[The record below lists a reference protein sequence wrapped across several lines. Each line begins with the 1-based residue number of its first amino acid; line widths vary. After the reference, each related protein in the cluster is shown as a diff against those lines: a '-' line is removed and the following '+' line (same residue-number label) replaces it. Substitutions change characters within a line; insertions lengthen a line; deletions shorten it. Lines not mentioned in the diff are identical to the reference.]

1 MRHRYQI
8 AAALLAVVVAACADE
23 QATAPS
29 RFAPSFAVNAQGAS
43 TYVIVGNGNTLPG
56 TLAASVQAAGGTLET
71 VMDGIGV
78 ASASSSDPNF
88 ATKLRAVSGV
98 QFVDQDIVMD
108 FGNPTVG
115 PEALEA
121 TDAGIADP
129 SQSAVGAVETF
140 RAVQWAPD
148 AIHAPAAWDLG
159 YQGQG
164 VRVAILDGGIRNTH
178 IDIAPNF
185 DVAHSASFVP
195 NQPFNFDQARDAN
208 GVCNSVDTFWH
219 GTHVAGIVAA
229 PANNVGT
236 VGIAP
241 RATII
246 GVKVLHCG
254 SGSFTQVIN
263 GIYYAATPIAA
274 GGAGANIINMSL
286 GALIDKGGNGV
297 AHLLA
302 ALSRATSYANAQG
315 VTVIAAAGNDGVKA
329 GGNLVSV
336 PAMSVGVL
344 GISATAPIGWG
355 LNSAADL
362 DRLASYTTVGHQDVN
377 FAAPGGD
384 FALPGSQICQ
394 KPRFPSGT
402 VVQFCWVLDMV
413 MAPCRGSGTSI
424 STYCWAAGTSMASP
438 AAAGVAALILGRTP
452 GLSPSQ
458 VEAQLRRTSDDLGKP
473 GKDDGYGQGRV
484 NALRAVTE

>member
-43 TYVIVGNGNTLPG
+43 SYVIVGTGNVLPG
-56 TLAASVQAAGGTLET
+56 ALAAAVQSAGGTLET

-98 QFVDQDIVMD
+98 QFVDQDVVLD

-121 TDAGIADP
+121 TEGGIADP

-164 VRVAILDGGIRNTH
+164 VRVAILDGGIRDTH

-185 DVAHSASFVP
+185 DAAHSRSFVP
-195 NQPFNFDQARDAN
+195 GQPYNFDQARNAA

-229 PANNVGT
+229 PANNIGT

-254 SGSFTQVIN
+254 SGSFAQVIN

-286 GALIDKGGNGV
+286 GAVFEKGGADA
-297 AHLLA
+297 AHLLH
-302 ALSRATSYANAQG
+302 ALDRATQYARSNN
-315 VTVIAAAGNDGVKA
+315 VTVIAAAGNDGLKIK
-329 GGNLVSV
+329 GNLVSV
-336 PAMSVGVL
+336 PAQSSGV
-344 GISATAPIGWG
+344 IAVSATAPMGWALG
-355 LNSAADL
+355 STDL
-362 DRLASYTTVGHQDVN
+362 DRIASYTNIGHQVVS

-384 FALPGSQICQ
+384 FALPGNQVCV

-424 STYCWAAGTSMASP
+424 SSYCWAAGTSMASP
-438 AAAGVAALILGRTP
+438 ATAGVAALILGRTP
-452 GLSPSQ
+452 GLNPAQ
-458 VEAQLRRTSDDLGKP
+458 VEAQLRQSSDDLGKP
-473 GKDDGYGQGRV
+473 GKDDFYGQGRV
-484 NALRAVTE
+484 NALRAVTQ